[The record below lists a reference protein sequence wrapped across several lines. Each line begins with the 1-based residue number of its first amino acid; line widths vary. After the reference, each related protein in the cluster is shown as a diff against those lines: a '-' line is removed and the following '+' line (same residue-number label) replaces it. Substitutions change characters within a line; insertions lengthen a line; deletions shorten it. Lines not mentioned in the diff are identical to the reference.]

1 MFKTSFPQANE
12 FQYWLNMSKLQD
24 EHIWAG
30 YLKTQ
35 TPLSYKDGYN
45 SQLRNMK
52 VNADTCNMILC
63 IIALKQEIWASICS
77 GFDENNGFS
86 FLSL

>member
-1 MFKTSFPQANE
+1 MSFNIGLCRSCKMNISE
-12 FQYWLNMSKLQD
+12 LV
-24 EHIWAG
+24 I
-30 YLKTQ
+30 KTQ

-63 IIALKQEIWASICS
+63 IIALKQEIRASICL

>member
-12 FQYWLNMSKLQD
+12 FQYWLMSKLQD
-24 EHIWAG
+24 EHISE
-30 YLKTQ
+30 LVIKTQ

-63 IIALKQEIWASICS
+63 IIALKQEIRASICS
-77 GFDENNGFS
+77 GFDENNSFS